1 MEEISIT
8 SRRYNRDVNIV
19 CMINRHLLE
28 PSYQDTTGHGTKN
41 TVQNNQYTSQKWI
54 FLLQELS
61 KITETTADKLDKR
74 SCDFSVTV
82 P

>member
-8 SRRYNRDVNIV
+8 SRRYNRDVNIM

-28 PSYQDTTGHGTKN
+28 PSHQDTAGHGTKN

-61 KITETTADKLDKR
+61 KITETTAYKLDKR